1 MRTTVRKMSEHVAES
16 NYDSLLDAF
25 SPLKNRLNWLLLAVP
40 VTLFFNIQ
48 GNVEMTFLF
57 SMISIM
63 PLAFLMGHAT
73 EEIALRAGENLGGL
87 LNATFGNAVEIII
100 ASIAI
105 YTAFSDPDQ
114 AETMIVL
121 VQASLIG
128 SILGNLLLVLGL
140 ALLWG
145 GIKFK
150 IQSFNQ
156 SALSMNGSLLLL
168 AILAL
173 IIPAAA
179 HHTGSNVTDENILE
193 LSRYASLALLVMYG
207 LSLFFQFK
215 THSDL
220 FHSTEEESSHHEV
233 PKMSI
238 KDAWTL
244 LILATILVGY
254 MAELLVHSV
263 DKAASE
269 WGMPTLFIGVILL
282 PFFGNAAEH
291 FTAVIVA
298 GKDKMDL
305 SLAIAIGSSVQIAV
319 FVAPLMVLF
328 AWVMG
333 VGLSLEFG
341 LLETAATFMGV
352 LVANFIL
359 NDGKT
364 NWLEGAMLLACY
376 VILALSFLLIP
387 FEVGA

>member
-1 MRTTVRKMSEHVAES
+1 MSEHIEHHHHSV
-16 NYDSLLDAF
+16 LDAF
-25 SPLKNRLNWLLLAVP
+25 NPLQNRLNWLLLAVP
-40 VTLFFNIQ
+40 LTLYFQ
-48 GNVEMTFLF
+48 YSGNVEMTFLF
-57 SMISIM
+57 SMIAIM

-100 ASIAI
+100 ASLAI
-105 YTAFSDPDQ
+105 WTAANNADQ
-114 AETMIVL
+114 ADIMIEL

-145 GIKFK
+145 GYKY
-150 IQSFNQ
+150 QTQTFNQ
-156 SALSMNGSLLLL
+156 EALSINGSLLLL
-168 AILAL
+168 AVLAL

-179 HHTGSNVTDENILE
+179 SHTELVDENILN
-193 LSRYASLALLVMYG
+193 LSRYASLVLLLMYG

-215 THSDL
+215 THSHL
-220 FHSTEEESSHHEV
+220 FDVKSEIEEQEE
-233 PKMSI
+233 PKMTT
-238 KDAWTL
+238 KDAWVL
-244 LILATILVGY
+244 LILATVLVGW
-254 MAELLVHSV
+254 MAEVLVHSV
-263 DKAASE
+263 DEAAKG
-269 WGMPTLFIGVILL
+269 WGLPTLFIGVILL

-291 FTAVIVA
+291 FTAVLVA

-328 AWVMG
+328 AWAMG
-333 VGLSLEFG
+333 VPISLKFG
-341 LLETAATFMGV
+341 ILETAATFMSV

-364 NWLEGAMLLACY
+364 NWLEGVMLLACY
-376 VILALSFLLIP
+376 VILALSFL
-387 FEVGA
+387 EA

>member
-1 MRTTVRKMSEHVAES
+1 MSEHIEHHHHSV
-16 NYDSLLDAF
+16 LDAF
-25 SPLKNRLNWLLLAVP
+25 NPLQNRLNWLLLAVP
-40 VTLFFNIQ
+40 LTLYFQ
-48 GNVEMTFLF
+48 YSGNVEMTFLF
-57 SMISIM
+57 SMIAIM

-100 ASIAI
+100 ASLAI
-105 YTAFSDPDQ
+105 WTAANNADQ
-114 AETMIVL
+114 ADIMIEL

-145 GIKFK
+145 GYKY
-150 IQSFNQ
+150 QTQTFNQ
-156 SALSMNGSLLLL
+156 EALSINGSLLLL
-168 AILAL
+168 AVLAL

-179 HHTGSNVTDENILE
+179 SHTELVDENILN
-193 LSRYASLALLVMYG
+193 LSRYASLVLLLMYG

-215 THSDL
+215 THSHL
-220 FHSTEEESSHHEV
+220 FDVKSEIEEQEE
-233 PKMSI
+233 PKMTT
-238 KDAWTL
+238 KDAWVL
-244 LILATILVGY
+244 LILATVLVGW
-254 MAELLVHSV
+254 MAEVLVHSV
-263 DKAASE
+263 DEAATG
-269 WGMPTLFIGVILL
+269 WGLPTLFIGVILL

-291 FTAVIVA
+291 FTAVLVA

-333 VGLSLEFG
+333 VDISLKFG
-341 LLETAATFMGV
+341 ILETAATFMSV

-364 NWLEGAMLLACY
+364 NWLEGVMLLACY
-376 VILALSFLLIP
+376 VILALSFL
-387 FEVGA
+387 EV